1 MNKKYKKLCGIKLLA
16 AGAVTAVLT
25 GCGGGSSSAPGT
37 STPVATTPNT
47 STPATPSTPSTPA
60 TPISTLQAAEL
71 QAATPAAYPEGSVQ
85 AIAFNEFNAFRAIEG
100 LGPVRQ
106 NANIDIA
113 AKNHAAYVQTN
124 MSGADA
130 HHEIAG
136 NPGFTGAEPSD
147 RMAAAGYAGASST
160 EVIAFEGTQM
170 TSVQTLLSTVFHR
183 NAMMTQGLTDIGIAP
198 GNDSGPTYIDAGYIK
213 PQKNAGNYV
222 GVFPHDKQTGVPM
235 THHTES
241 PNPFY
246 KEFEMTLANVCA
258 KTSYPISVATEASSV
273 LKVTSFSVTPEGQST
288 PLDVRLMV
296 RDSTDQNL
304 QYLGANVVFIVGKA
318 PFTPGTKYTVHF
330 VGTATGKATGTA
342 NGLAIDKTWT
352 FTTDTKDLMG
362 CS

>member
-1 MNKKYKKLCGIKLLA
+1 MNKKYKQSFEIKLFV
-16 AGAVTAVLT
+16 AGIVTAALA
-25 GCGGGSSSAPGT
+25 GCGGGSAPAK
-37 STPVATTPNT
+37 STPVATNPAQIMV
-47 STPATPSTPSTPA
+47 PATPVSTV
-60 TPISTLQAAEL
+60 QAAEL
-71 QAATPAAYPEGSVQ
+71 QTTAPAAYSAGSVQ
-85 AIAFNEFNAFRAIEG
+85 AVAFNEFNAFRAIEG

-124 MSGADA
+124 QSGADA

-136 NPGFTGAEPSD
+136 KPGFTGVEPSD
-147 RMAAAGYAGASST
+147 RMAAAGYAGASAT
-160 EVIAFEGTQM
+160 EVIAFEGIQM

-183 NAMMTQGLTDIGIAP
+183 NAMMIQGLTDVGIAP

-213 PQKNAGNYV
+213 PQKNAGDYV
-222 GVFPHDKQTGVPM
+222 GVFPYDKQTGVPM

-246 KEFEMTLANVCA
+246 KEFEMTQANVCA
-258 KTSYPISVATEASSV
+258 KTSYPISIATEVSTV
-273 LKVTSFSVTPEGQST
+273 LKVTTFTVTPEGQST

-296 RDSTDQNL
+296 RDSTDLNL
-304 QYLGANVVFIVGKA
+304 QYLGANVAFIVGKA

-330 VGTATGKATGTA
+330 VGTATGTATGTA

-352 FTTDTKDLMG
+352 FTTGTTDVMG

>member
-1 MNKKYKKLCGIKLLA
+1 MQ
-16 AGAVTAVLT
+16 AV
-25 GCGGGSSSAPGT
+25 
-37 STPVATTPNT
+37 
-47 STPATPSTPSTPA
+47 
-60 TPISTLQAAEL
+60 
-71 QAATPAAYPEGSVQ
+71 
-85 AIAFNEFNAFRAIEG
+85 AFNEFNAFRAIEG

-124 MSGADA
+124 QSGGDA

-136 NPGFTGAEPSD
+136 NPGFTGAEPGD
-147 RMAAAGYAGASST
+147 RVNAAGYASIYTT
-160 EVIAFEGTQM
+160 EVIAFEGIQM
-170 TSVQTLLSTVFHR
+170 TSVQTLLSTVYHR
-183 NAMMTQGLTDIGIAP
+183 NAMMVQGLTDAGIAP

-213 PQKNAGNYV
+213 QQKNAGDYV
-222 GVFPHDKQTGVPM
+222 AVYPYDKQTGVPM

-246 KEFEMTLANVCA
+246 QEFDMTQANVCA
-258 KTSYPISVATEASSV
+258 KTSYPINIATEASTI
-273 LKVTSFSVTPEGQST
+273 LKVTSFTVTAEGQST
-288 PLDVRLMV
+288 PLDVRLMTH
-296 RDSTDQNL
+296 DSNDQNKL
-304 QYLGANVVFIVGKA
+304 YLNANVAFIVGKA

-352 FTTDTKDLMG
+352 FTTDTKDAMG

>member
-1 MNKKYKKLCGIKLLA
+1 MNKNHKKFCCITLSIV
-16 AGAVTAVLT
+16 GATLGALT
-25 GCGGGSSSAPGT
+25 GCGGGGSAPAT
-37 STPVATTPNT
+37 STPVATNPNT
-47 STPATPSTPSTPA
+47 STPTTPA

-71 QAATPAAYPEGSVQ
+71 QAATPAAYPAGSVQ

-113 AKNHAAYVQTN
+113 AKNHAAYVLTN

-136 NPGFTGAEPSD
+136 KPGFTGAEPGD

-160 EVIAFEGTQM
+160 EVIAFEGIQM

-183 NAMMTQGLTDIGIAP
+183 NAMMIQGLTDVGIAP
-198 GNDSGPTYIDAGYIK
+198 GDDSGPTYIDAGYIK
-213 PQKNAGNYV
+213 PQKNAGGYV
-222 GVFPHDKQTGVPM
+222 GVFPYDKQTSVPM

-246 KEFEMTLANVCA
+246 KEFEMTQANVCA
-258 KTSYPISVATEASSV
+258 ETSYPISVATEASTI
-273 LKVTSFSVTPEGQST
+273 LKVTSFTVTPEGQST
-288 PLDVRLMV
+288 PLDVRLLV
-296 RDSTDQNL
+296 RDSTDLNL
-304 QYLGANVVFIVGKA
+304 QYLGANVAFIVGKA
-318 PFTPGTKYTVHF
+318 PFTPGTTYTVHF

-342 NGLAIDKTWT
+342 NGLTIDKTWT
-352 FTTDTKDLMG
+352 FTTDTKDAMS